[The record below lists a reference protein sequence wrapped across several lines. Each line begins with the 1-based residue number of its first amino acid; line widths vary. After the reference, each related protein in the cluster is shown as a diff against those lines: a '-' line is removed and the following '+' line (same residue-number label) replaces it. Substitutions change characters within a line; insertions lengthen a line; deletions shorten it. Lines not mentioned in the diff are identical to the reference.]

1 MDCRGE
7 FFKVPSR
14 NYRKLPQHDTPT
26 DRDFQRALRMK
37 NDIDQD
43 IYFLECQVDW
53 LQSALEDAQHTLGEL
68 LPDREKYARI
78 ISKTLSFEAPA
89 TFSTKKVS
97 ARNDVPAELW
107 FVIFQEVLKSTEAT
121 ETLSTLQTLSL
132 VCKSWKYITDNSP
145 GLWTRFQPRA
155 YKNHDGAS
163 PNAVATA
170 LRRSKGIPLDL
181 TLDQEDYDDIYMGVL
196 TAVFP
201 QTAQLHLEIS
211 DDDDSPLE
219 SMLGPLLMQF
229 SRLRRLSLRRYLI
242 SERYVLPGKYLA
254 LSPLTS
260 LCLDNVPVETHSMP
274 TLLSVRHLSL
284 RVYEA
289 SIMDR
294 FLRRCPNVVTLQVS
308 ITHAEPVVPGPRA
321 VGTHICHSL
330 RELTVVISVT
340 DRCWAVLGVLHAPT
354 LQKLKF
360 EFCTTTLPIYRDRA
374 YDDLITQFLVRS
386 SNSLV
391 SLSLEDNYCTLLEED
406 EPPACTSWSD
416 KIAVILN
423 AAPLMLNLNALQITV
438 LDCHTLPVFIK
449 KMVSVSPDLIILPH
463 LTQFTLAVLEE
474 QVQDAVEML
483 RSRALSNDISS
494 MKVIDLRVY
503 NLFEDEEDDE
513 ETSEMDSPNTI
524 ASLEEWRRNGATV
537 SCYAYPR
544 FTNSYGQE

>member
-1 MDCRGE
+1 MDCQDE

-14 NYRKLPQHDTPT
+14 NYRKLPERDIPT
-26 DRDFQRALRMK
+26 DRDIQRALRVK
-37 NDIDQD
+37 SDIDQD
-43 IYFLECQVDW
+43 IYFLYYQIVW
-53 LQSALEDAQHTLGEL
+53 LERALEHAQCTLGEL
-68 LPDREKYARI
+68 LPYQTNYEEVIKHRSSAH
-78 ISKTLSFEAPA
+78 SLGTPA
-89 TFSTKKVS
+89 TFFSKKMS
-97 ARNDVPAELW
+97 ARNDVPVELW
-107 FVIFQEVLKSTEAT
+107 LVIFQEILKSTEAT

-155 YKNHDGAS
+155 YENHDGAS

-211 DDDDSPLE
+211 DGDDSPLE
-219 SMLGPLLMQF
+219 SILGPLLMQF
-229 SRLRRLSLRRYLI
+229 SQLRRLSLRRYLI

-321 VGTHICHSL
+321 VGAHICHLL
-330 RELTVVISVT
+330 RELTVVICVT
-340 DRCWAVLGVLHAPT
+340 DRCWAVLGVLHAH
-354 LQKLKF
+354 
-360 EFCTTTLPIYRDRA
+360 EVYR
-374 YDDLITQFLVRS
+374 S
-386 SNSLV
+386 
-391 SLSLEDNYCTLLEED
+391 
-406 EPPACTSWSD
+406 
-416 KIAVILN
+416 
-423 AAPLMLNLNALQITV
+423 
-438 LDCHTLPVFIK
+438 
-449 KMVSVSPDLIILPH
+449 
-463 LTQFTLAVLEE
+463 
-474 QVQDAVEML
+474 QDV
-483 RSRALSNDISS
+483 
-494 MKVIDLRVY
+494 
-503 NLFEDEEDDE
+503 
-513 ETSEMDSPNTI
+513 
-524 ASLEEWRRNGATV
+524 
-537 SCYAYPR
+537 
-544 FTNSYGQE
+544 